1 MIKGINKQ
9 IVEIKCPK
17 NEQYEKILL
26 FTKQNSD
33 VNRVSEIDENMLEMY
48 HSIMQQS
55 KQEASE
61 RNNAVGCIV
70 MLSLACLF
78 LLGFLVFTLM

>member
-33 VNRVSEIDENMLEMY
+33 ANRISEIDEDMLDMY
-48 HSIMQQS
+48 RSIMNQS
-55 KQEASE
+55 KQEAHE
-61 RNNAVGCIV
+61 RNNAVACVV

-78 LLGFLVFTLM
+78 LLGFLVFTLI

>member
-9 IVEIKCPK
+9 IVEIKCPR

-33 VNRVSEIDENMLEMY
+33 VNRVSEIDEDMLEMY
-48 HSIMQQS
+48 RSIMSQS
-55 KQEASE
+55 KQDNRE
-61 RNNAVGCIV
+61 RNNAVACVV

-78 LLGFLVFTLM
+78 LLGFLVFTLL

>member
-33 VNRVSEIDENMLEMY
+33 VNRVSEIDEDMLEMY
-48 HSIMQQS
+48 RSIMHQS
-55 KQEASE
+55 KQDARE
-61 RNNAVGCIV
+61 RWNAVGCIV
-70 MLSLACLF
+70 LLSLACLF
-78 LLGFLVFTLM
+78 LLGFLVFTLL

>member
-33 VNRVSEIDENMLEMY
+33 VNRVSEIDEEMLEMMFY
-48 HSIMQQS
+48 N
-55 KQEASE
+55 K
-61 RNNAVGCIV
+61 
-70 MLSLACLF
+70 
-78 LLGFLVFTLM
+78 

>member
-33 VNRVSEIDENMLEMY
+33 VNRVSEIDEDMLEMY
-48 HSIMQQS
+48 RSIMSQS
-55 KQEASE
+55 KQDNRE
-61 RNNAVGCIV
+61 RNNAVACVV

-78 LLGFLVFTLM
+78 LLGFLVFTLL

>member
-33 VNRVSEIDENMLEMY
+33 VNRVSEIDEDMLEMY
-48 HSIMQQS
+48 RSIMQQS
-55 KQEASE
+55 KQDTRE
-61 RNNAVGCIV
+61 RSNAVGCIV

-78 LLGFLVFTLM
+78 LLGFLVFTLL

>member
-33 VNRVSEIDENMLEMY
+33 INRVSEIDEDMLEMY
-48 HSIMQQS
+48 RSIMSQS
-55 KQEASE
+55 KQETHE
-61 RNNAVGCIV
+61 RNNAIACVV
-70 MLSLACLF
+70 MLLLACLF
-78 LLGFLVFTLM
+78 LLGFLVFTLL

>member
-33 VNRVSEIDENMLEMY
+33 VNRVSEIDEDMLEMY
-48 HSIMQQS
+48 RSIMGKSRQDNR
-55 KQEASE
+55 E
-61 RNNAVGCIV
+61 RINAVACV
-70 MLSLACLF
+70 VLLSLACLF
-78 LLGFLVFTLM
+78 LLGFLVFTLL

>member
-33 VNRVSEIDENMLEMY
+33 VNRVSEIDEDMLEMY
-48 HSIMQQS
+48 RSIMGQS
-55 KQEASE
+55 RQDNRE
-61 RNNAVGCIV
+61 RNNAVACV
-70 MLSLACLF
+70 VLLSLACLF
-78 LLGFLVFTLM
+78 LLGFLVFTLL

>member
-33 VNRVSEIDENMLEMY
+33 MNRVSEIDEDMLEMY
-48 HSIMQQS
+48 RSIMKQS
-55 KQEASE
+55 KQEIRE

-70 MLSLACLF
+70 MLVLACLF
-78 LLGFLVFTLM
+78 LLGFLVFTLL

>member
-33 VNRVSEIDENMLEMY
+33 IDRVSEIDEDMLEMY
-48 HSIMQQS
+48 RSIMAHS
-55 KQEASE
+55 KQEAHE

-70 MLSLACLF
+70 MLTLACLF

>member
-33 VNRVSEIDENMLEMY
+33 INRVSEIDEDILEMY
-48 HSIMQQS
+48 RSIMKQS
-55 KQEASE
+55 KQEARE

-70 MLSLACLF
+70 MLILACLF
-78 LLGFLVFTLM
+78 LLGFLVFTLI

>member
-9 IVEIKCPK
+9 IVEIKCPR

-33 VNRVSEIDENMLEMY
+33 INRVSEIDEDMLEMY
-48 HSIMQQS
+48 SSIMSQS
-55 KQEASE
+55 RQEAHE
-61 RNNAVGCIV
+61 RNNAVACV
-70 MLSLACLF
+70 VLLSLACLF
-78 LLGFLVFTLM
+78 LLGFLVFTLL

>member
-26 FTKQNSD
+26 FTKPSSD
-33 VNRVSEIDENMLEMY
+33 MNRVCEIDEDMLEMY
-48 HSIMQQS
+48 RSIMEQS
-55 KQEASE
+55 KQENRE
-61 RNNAVGCIV
+61 RINAVGCIV
-70 MLSLACLF
+70 LLSLACLF
-78 LLGFLVFTLM
+78 LLGFLVFTIM

>member
-33 VNRVSEIDENMLEMY
+33 VNRVSEIDEDMLKMY
-48 HSIMQQS
+48 RSIMS
-55 KQEASE
+55 RSREETHE
-61 RNNAVGCIV
+61 RYNAIGCFV
-70 MLSLACLF
+70 LLSLACLF
-78 LLGFLVFTLM
+78 LLGFLVFTLL

>member
-33 VNRVSEIDENMLEMY
+33 VNRVSEIDEDMLEMY
-48 HSIMQQS
+48 RSIMSQS
-55 KQEASE
+55 KQDNRE
-61 RNNAVGCIV
+61 RNNAVACIV

-78 LLGFLVFTLM
+78 LLGFLVFTLL

>member
-33 VNRVSEIDENMLEMY
+33 VNRVSEIDEEMLEMY
-48 HSIMQQS
+48 RSIMSQS
-55 KQEASE
+55 KQEAHE
-61 RNNAVGCIV
+61 HNNAVACVV
-70 MLSLACLF
+70 MLTLACLF
-78 LLGFLVFTLM
+78 LLGFLVFTLL